1 MLKGW
6 AFVAGVMLLVLGG
19 AAACRAAAQ
28 PSATTPRAVAPMV
41 AADSAPA
48 PAGLV
53 QCVVTNVVD
62 GDTIDVGG
70 CADAGRV
77 RLILIDAPES
87 SGGARCFSKEATDYV
102 KARLLGRTVELERDV
117 SNRDRYDRYLR
128 YVWVDGELFNER
140 MVRDGYA
147 ALAVYPPDVK
157 YRDRIA
163 AAEAEAKAANRGLW
177 GACGGL
183 NTPATPT
190 PTAAGTPTAT
200 PTRSATPTPPATP
213 TPGGNCAA
221 ATARIV
227 SLNKAA
233 EVVVIE
239 GSGDLTGWRLVSE
252 RGNQQFAFPNGFVL
266 SGRVEV
272 WSGVPQFPNTA
283 TRLWWSS
290 EPLWNN
296 SQDDDALLYDCTGR
310 LVQRFDDGD

>member
-1 MLKGW
+1 MKRKLLPG
-6 AFVAGVMLLVLGG
+6 AAGLVAALVLLAG
-19 AAACRAAAQ
+19 CRAAAQ
-28 PSATTPRAVAPMV
+28 QGGTAHRAYAPML
-41 AADSAPA
+41 AADSAPTQGP

-53 QCVVTNVVD
+53 QCTVTNVVD
-62 GDTIDVGG
+62 GDTIDVGS

-77 RLILIDAPES
+77 RLILIDAPEL
-87 SGGARCFSKEATDYV
+87 SGGARCFSKESTDYV
-102 KARLLGRTVELERDV
+102 AARLLGRVVGLERDV
-117 SNRDRYDRYLR
+117 SNVDRFGRYLR
-128 YVWVDGELFNER
+128 YAWVDGELFNER

-183 NTPATPT
+183 NAPATPT
-190 PTAAGTPTAT
+190 PSSGAPTAT
-200 PTRSATPTPPATP
+200 PTRTPTPPATP
-213 TPGGNCAA
+213 TPGGSCAA
-221 ATARIV
+221 ATARVV

-239 GSGDLTGWRLVSE
+239 GSGNLTGWYLISE
-252 RGNQQFAFPNGFVL
+252 RGNQRFDFPQGFVL
-266 SGRVEV
+266 NGRVEV
-272 WSGVPQFPNTA
+272 WSGVPQFANTA
-283 TRLWWSS
+283 TRLWWSDAT
-290 EPLWNN
+290 LWNN

>member
-1 MLKGW
+1 MLQRWGL
-6 AFVAGVMLLVLGG
+6 VASVLLLLLGG

-28 PSATTPRAVAPMV
+28 PSATTPRAIVPMV
-41 AADSAPA
+41 AADSVPT
-48 PAGLV
+48 PAGRA

-117 SNRDRYDRYLR
+117 SDRDRFGRYLR

-147 ALAVYPPDVK
+147 ALAVFPPDVK

-190 PTAAGTPTAT
+190 PATAGTPAATPTWTAT
-200 PTRSATPTPPATP
+200 PTRRRRRRR
-213 TPGGNCAA
+213 AA
-221 ATARIV
+221 AARRRRHG
-227 SLNKAA
+227 LC
-233 EVVVIE
+233 
-239 GSGDLTGWRLVSE
+239 R
-252 RGNQQFAFPNGFVL
+252 
-266 SGRVEV
+266 
-272 WSGVPQFPNTA
+272 
-283 TRLWWSS
+283 
-290 EPLWNN
+290 
-296 SQDDDALLYDCTGR
+296 
-310 LVQRFDDGD
+310 